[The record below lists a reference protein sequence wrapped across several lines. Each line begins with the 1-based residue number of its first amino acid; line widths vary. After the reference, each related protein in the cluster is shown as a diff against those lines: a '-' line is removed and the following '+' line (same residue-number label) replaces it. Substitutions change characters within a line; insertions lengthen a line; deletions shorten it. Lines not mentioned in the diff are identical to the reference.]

1 MPFKKSY
8 LEFLHDR
15 RLDHLVYQ
23 KNEFISDTSL
33 VSRYNKA
40 SDMNGTSSDEVV
52 KAGLANLIKDPD
64 LTIDDIVLSYVTG
77 ILDDLV
83 DNDALLDKPD
93 NSDDLFDSE
102 GFCEMLVAYLPEA
115 GKISAKNITAWMI
128 QMAQDHRAALNK
140 DKENKDSFDLKSCI
154 PPAATKGAS
163 PRSKTSSESSDCSG
177 TKMRLVS
184 ESEEEFEILVA
195 RLLEMFPYSCDLEVG
210 HCLTLMNGDVER
222 TSNLIMHRHESGQSL
237 KPEHNK
243 RVSRMRGFYF
253 LL

>member
-1 MPFKKSY
+1 
-8 LEFLHDR
+8 
-15 RLDHLVYQ
+15 
-23 KNEFISDTSL
+23 
-33 VSRYNKA
+33 
-40 SDMNGTSSDEVV
+40 MNGVSSDAVV
-52 KAGLANLIKDPD
+52 KAGLADLIKDPD
-64 LTIDDIVLSYVTG
+64 VVIDDIVLSYVTG

-83 DNDALLDKPD
+83 ENEALVLDKPGD
-93 NSDDLFDSE
+93 SDDLFDSE

-115 GKISAKNITAWMI
+115 GKISAQNITAWMI

-140 DKENKDSFDLKSCI
+140 DKENKNSFDLKSCI
-154 PPAATKGAS
+154 PPAITTKGAGKS

-177 TKMRLVS
+177 TTKTRLVS
-184 ESEEEFEILVA
+184 ESEEEFETLVA

-243 RVSRMRGFYF
+243 RVRHCMAF
-253 LL
+253 